1 MNLIVMNNP
10 VHISIVI
17 ETFKTNPNIILI
29 YIYILNIILKFAALN
44 YRGHIKTTICTIG
57 NSGHGTQTVIRKEI
71 YFVPCLLFIGNFLV
85 EYVK

>member
-29 YIYILNIILKFAALN
+29 YIYILNVILKFAALN
-44 YRGHIKTTICTIG
+44 IE
-57 NSGHGTQTVIRKEI
+57 GTSKQLFVRSVIQDMEHK
-71 YFVPCLLFIGNFLV
+71 LS
-85 EYVK
+85 